1 MKFIDMGTI
10 RKKNSFLFVL
20 FLSFFL
26 LNALYFILNGLSVW
40 LLSRNVHIQPKIVE
54 FGTLWEKDQQTAS
67 FTLVNSSPRELT
79 IEAASADC
87 GCTRVNLSQGQQ
99 IKPNESAPFDIRL
112 TPSFTHGVEDRR
124 VMIALKD
131 NNGKRIRKQC
141 LIRYRGLGEIRCIPQ
156 AVVVPEYPAN
166 RSWSKEVAIE
176 GVAKEDIDA
185 VTLESS
191 TKTITAEKTGYEIRN
206 GKECCM
212 IKLESSGFKP
222 GALLER
228 LVIHDNRKEKKFAVL
243 PIGGY
248 IVEPFVAVP
257 SSLFVDANHFKAKK
271 TQKII
276 VKTKTNST
284 FRIEKISTENDLFVC
299 TCPQTDYELEK
310 TIELSPKSSN
320 NNNSRMRDTLHCLL
334 FSKDNKQFEIDVPII
349 IQ

>member
-1 MKFIDMGTI
+1 M
-10 RKKNSFLFVL
+10 
-20 FLSFFL
+20 
-26 LNALYFILNGLSVW
+26 
-40 LLSRNVHIQPKIVE
+40 LSRNIHIQPEIVE
-54 FGTLWEKDQQTAS
+54 FGTLWENDQQTAS
-67 FTLVNSSPRELT
+67 FTLVNSSSHDLIVE
-79 IEAASADC
+79 EASADC
-87 GCTRVNLSQGQQ
+87 GCTRINLSQGQQ

-131 NNGKRIRKQC
+131 NNGKQIRKQC
-141 LIRYRGLGEIRCIPQ
+141 LIRYRGLGEIRCVPQ

-166 RSWSKEVAIE
+166 RPWSKEVALE

-191 TKTITAEKTGYEIRN
+191 TSTITAEKAGFEIKN

-248 IVEPFVAVP
+248 ITEPFVAVP
-257 SSLFVDANHFKAKK
+257 SSLFVDVNQFREEK
-271 TQKII
+271 TQKILI
-276 VKTKTNST
+276 KTKIASS
-284 FRIEKISTENDLFVC
+284 FHIENISTDNGLFIC
-299 TCPQTDYELEK
+299 SCPQSDNELEK

-320 NNNSRMRDTLHCLL
+320 GNNSRMKDTLHCLL
-334 FSKDNKQFEIDVPII
+334 SSKDNNQFNIDVPII